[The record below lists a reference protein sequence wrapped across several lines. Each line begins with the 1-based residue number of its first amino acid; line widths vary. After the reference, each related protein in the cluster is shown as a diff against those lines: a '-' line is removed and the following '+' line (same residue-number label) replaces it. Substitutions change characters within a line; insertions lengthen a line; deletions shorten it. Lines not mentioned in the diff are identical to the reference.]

1 MGSSRWGVWAHL
13 GRVGGA
19 QLSEVPDSGLLR
31 VRGSPERSGWPG
43 SSVDRSPHWRGGLSG
58 RGTARERA
66 RSQLAPKIPN
76 RPRGPAQERL
86 LPRRLSETAYQRSPI
101 CRGSAPNVRACASP
115 IPPRLLRGALAQARS
130 HLGADSERGWLRRVP
145 EGLRHHAESEPAP
158 GALPPGSQDTEG
170 PSDTDR
176 APHPSPG
183 THGPRWKPP
192 GFQVSATSEGAFSHS
207 LDLRRKLSANS
218 PQLLPG
224 RTTLGMHRAFP
235 SFGLT
240 SSPVKMELM
249 TLTSGSWRFKWD
261 DPLKVLSKGPARA
274 NANS

>member
-1 MGSSRWGVWAHL
+1 MRLRQIRGRAVRGQGDAGEGSRRVGRAVPPWKCQGRVWAHL

-183 THGPRWKPP
+183 THGPRWSALVFASIKGRVTAFRP
-192 GFQVSATSEGAFSHS
+192 GGRCSPKRRSLGA
-207 LDLRRKLSANS
+207 
-218 PQLLPG
+218 
-224 RTTLGMHRAFP
+224 
-235 SFGLT
+235 
-240 SSPVKMELM
+240 
-249 TLTSGSWRFKWD
+249 
-261 DPLKVLSKGPARA
+261 
-274 NANS
+274 